1 MGKISKVWR
10 VFRNKNNKWF
20 AVILNVDK
28 SKVINNESG
37 EIEIINVKLDDLV
50 NKYQKEKGYAL
61 AYHMNKKS
69 WITIILDDTLQD
81 ETIIKLID
89 ISYKNVRSKNA
100 RI

>member
-1 MGKISKVWR
+1 
-10 VFRNKNNKWF
+10 
-20 AVILNVDK
+20 
-28 SKVINNESG
+28 
-37 EIEIINVKLDDLV
+37 
-50 NKYQKEKGYAL
+50 
-61 AYHMNKKS
+61 MNKKS